1 MVKCIEQFLL
11 FNRFETLYTLLQ
23 QIDFTVCS
31 NLGASVL
38 ISIKIAHLSIVDVDR
53 FPLVT
58 GPLPLLRQ
66 MVEQASV
73 VDTSQDALVKKAV
86 LVLGK
91 AVQYLPLRGGWA
103 LSLSPHFFLIPSY
116 RSEGESEVIHFPV
129 LISLVRLISHRRGRG
144 TAGPTCGV
152 HILCLS
158 SRNR

>member
-58 GPLPLLRQ
+58 GSLPLLRQ
-66 MVEQASV
+66 MVEQAPV

-91 AVQYLPLRGGWA
+91 AIQYLPLRGWA
-103 LSLSPHFFLIPSY
+103 LSLSPHFFRIPSY
-116 RSEGESEVIHFPV
+116 RSEDESEVIHFPA
-129 LISLVRLISHRRGRG
+129 LISLVRLISHRMGRG

-158 SRNR
+158 SRSR